1 MLFFFTN
8 SYPHVCL
15 LCAPDDG
22 RVEEFQ
28 LVDFENAHANHNM
41 HVVMAKDVL
50 IDGEL
55 VNTVS
60 IKRALPDIEDFLDNW
75 ISASILP
82 DSTGMRLT
90 WPTLAKFFK
99 NVEDIHMASQADT
112 CMAMKCNHAVAVT
125 SIESDDAL

>member
-1 MLFFFTN
+1 MCFSFFTN
-8 SYPHVCL
+8 SYPCVCL

-28 LVDFENAHANHNM
+28 LDFKNTHANHNM
-41 HVVMAKDVL
+41 LVITAKDVL

-60 IKRALPDIEDFLDNW
+60 IKRALPDVEDFLDNW

-82 DSTGMRLT
+82 DGTGMQLM

-99 NVEDIHMASQADT
+99 NVDNIHMAS
-112 CMAMKCNHAVAVT
+112 
-125 SIESDDAL
+125 